1 MPTQGSQASQES
13 HSRLHNRPALP
24 SFVCNSCGGCGTAG
38 RGRLLHSQTTWTAPI
53 QSTAASNLWVS
64 WGERLWMSILYAGW
78 QRMRHVLARP
88 LSYRGL
94 ARVSYPWFISDTVW
108 SGAVQQSCIFPRRVS
123 CTCALTPQQ
132 HRKLPATRRNHP
144 QEAVPCH
151 RKPRHQK
158 PETPRHRRD
167 TAQDTATLP
176 QQHAATHRTKTRD
189 AAQ

>member
-132 HRKLPATRRNHP
+132 HRKLPATLRKTP
-144 QEAVPCH
+144 QHYRSNTPQHTAPKQGTPPNNGHFASH
-151 RKPRHQK
+151 RATSLAPLVR
-158 PETPRHRRD
+158 P
-167 TAQDTATLP
+167 TACRP
-176 QQHAATHRTKTRD
+176 TRP
-189 AAQ
+189 